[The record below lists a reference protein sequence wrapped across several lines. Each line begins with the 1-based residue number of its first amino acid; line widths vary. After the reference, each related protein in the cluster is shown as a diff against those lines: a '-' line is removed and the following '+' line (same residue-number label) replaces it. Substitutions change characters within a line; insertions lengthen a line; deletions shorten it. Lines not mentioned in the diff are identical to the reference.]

1 MKLSQADRILL
12 ELRSGEWVPT
22 SALVQIAFQYN
33 ARIKDL
39 RDRGHNIVNR
49 RDVANPQITY
59 FRLVREGELP
69 LYHRKEGI
77 G

>member
-12 ELRSGEWVPT
+12 ELKSGDWVPT

-49 RDVANPQITY
+49 RDEKNPRITY
-59 FRLVREGELP
+59 FRLVPEVGLP
-69 LYHRKEGI
+69 R
-77 G
+77 